1 MDPTIRQQ
9 VLDFI
14 KDIPL
19 PSFFVAHE
27 LKMPYNDIKSCL
39 EALHKEGSIKNFE
52 VSLLGIKE
60 QMYFIN

>member
-1 MDPTIRQQ
+1 MDSTIRQQ

-27 LKMPYNDIKSCL
+27 LKKPYQDVKICL
-39 EALHKEGSIKNFE
+39 EQLHREGSVKNFE

-60 QMYFIN
+60 QMYFVN